1 MVRVLRPGERVVTT
15 EGRVS
20 VVITPGRVV
29 AERRLVKVYPPRP
42 YRGKGG
48 DGLAERVTE
57 GSGAVEG
64 CGGVAKDGGV
74 EEGGGELKV
83 EMLCGEEKDGG
94 EEEGG
99 GVLEAVKRGGASVA
113 MSEV

>member
-29 AERRLVKVYPPRP
+29 ADRRLLKVEAPRP

-48 DGLAERVTE
+48 DGLAED
-57 GSGAVEG
+57 SGAAEG

-74 EEGGGELKV
+74 EEGGGEPKE
-83 EMLCGEEKDGG
+83 EMVCGEVKDGG

-99 GVLEAVKRGGASVA
+99 GVLEAVMRGGASVEE
-113 MSEV
+113 SEA